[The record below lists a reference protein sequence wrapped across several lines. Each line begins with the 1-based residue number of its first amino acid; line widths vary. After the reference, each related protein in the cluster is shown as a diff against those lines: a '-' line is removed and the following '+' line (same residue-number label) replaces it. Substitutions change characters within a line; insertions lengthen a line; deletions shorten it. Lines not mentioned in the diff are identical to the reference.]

1 MCWKLTVRVFIFI
14 KIGDVQ
20 PALQSIMNILFIL
33 EKILTLV

>member
-1 MCWKLTVRVFIFI
+1 MCWNNPVRVFIFI

-20 PALQSIMNILFIL
+20 PELQSIMNILFIL